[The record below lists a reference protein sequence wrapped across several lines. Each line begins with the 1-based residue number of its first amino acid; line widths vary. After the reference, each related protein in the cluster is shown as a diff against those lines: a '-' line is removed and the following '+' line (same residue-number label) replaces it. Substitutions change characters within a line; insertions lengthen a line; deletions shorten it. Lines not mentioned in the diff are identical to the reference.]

1 MLLRNALAQVRG
13 ENPAAYVPLGKPGEF
28 VCPNCGRVFEYRY
41 CGHPGS
47 F

>member
-13 ENPAAYVPLGKPGEF
+13 ENPGAWVPLGQRGRC

-41 CGHPGS
+41 CGHHGS